1 MSKQEQIMKLLERGK
16 IIRLMDGR
24 CGDSFVDMPA
34 LTALIQQK
42 RVKVY
47 DNKGVDFVRAYTC
60 EELLALEAAK
70 VANYRARE
78 LVIKK
83 LACDTAGDPAELLSR
98 IAHLFDEVKQ

>member
-70 VANYRARE
+70 VAARD
-78 LVIKK
+78 LKLSVIEK
-83 LACDTAGDPAELLSR
+83 LAVDTAGDPAELLQK
-98 IAHLFDEVKQ
+98 IAKMFEVEQ